1 MEKVFETPFSSAGV
15 APAPGLCRL
24 GVQFCSKAYGAAVMD
39 SL

>member
-24 GVQFCSKAYGAAVMD
+24 GVQFCSKATVRRWWTRC
-39 SL
+39 